1 MSSHTHPKRWIVSD
15 PIPSDID
22 QLLCNYP
29 SFFRQ
34 VLYARGITDESAAHR
49 FLLGEADQADPYQ
62 LTGME
67 QAVARLE
74 QALDDSE
81 PIVVYGDYDVDGVTA
96 TALLTQVLRRYG
108 AEVTSYIPH
117 RFDEGYGLNTEAIE
131 NLAQQGAK
139 LVVTVDCGIRS
150 PREAERA
157 HELGVDLIITD
168 HHHPSEEI
176 PTATAVICPKQ
187 PGDQYPDKN
196 LSGVGLAYKI
206 ARALEMKRPQD
217 QVHGDDWI
225 DLVAIGT
232 VADVVPLTGENRVL
246 VRRGLNR
253 MRMMARPGLAA
264 LCGVARVDLNRISAG
279 DIGFMIGPRLN
290 AAGRLDTALGSLRLL
305 MSEDY
310 MQAGMLAQQL
320 DDQNRKRQ
328 EMTQTILNEAV
339 RHVDEYGS
347 EDILFA
353 FSPEFSSGIIGLAA
367 SRLVDV
373 NYRPAIVGF
382 DDEQNGVTRASCRSI
397 PEFHITRALD
407 QCKDLLVRH
416 GGHAMAAGFTVENRN
431 RAELVERLKEI
442 AADQLKEQDLK
453 PVVHIDHEI
462 PLCDLRPDFLPYL
475 DMLQP
480 TGQENPE
487 AVFASRG
494 LRVTKAST
502 VGAEGKHLRL
512 TVTDGKIT
520 YDAIAFRM
528 GDRKA
533 TMPER
538 IDLVYVFEKNEYN
551 GRVSLQLNV
560 RDFKESGFAD

>member
-15 PIPSDID
+15 PIPADID
-22 QLLCNYP
+22 PLLSSYP

-34 VLYARGITDESAAHR
+34 VLYARGITDETAAHS

-74 QALDDSE
+74 QALDGSE

-96 TALLTQVLRRYG
+96 TALLTQVLQRYG

-117 RFDEGYGLNTEAIE
+117 RFDEGYGLNIEAIE
-131 NLAQQGAK
+131 NLVQQGAK

-157 HELGVDLIITD
+157 RELGVDLIVTD

-176 PTATAVICPKQ
+176 PAATAVICPKQ
-187 PGDQYPDKN
+187 PGDEYPDKN

-206 ARALEMKRPQD
+206 ARALEIKRPQD
-217 QVHGDDWI
+217 QVHADDWI

-232 VADVVPLTGENRVL
+232 VADVVPLTGENRAL

-253 MRMMARPGLAA
+253 LRMIARPGLAA
-264 LCGVARVDLNRISAG
+264 LCGVARVDLNRVSAG

-290 AAGRLDTALGSLRLL
+290 AAGRLDTALDSLRLL

-353 FSPEFSSGIIGLAA
+353 FSPEFNSGIIGLAA

-512 TVTDGKIT
+512 TVTDSKIT

-560 RDFKESGFAD
+560 RDFKESGLAD